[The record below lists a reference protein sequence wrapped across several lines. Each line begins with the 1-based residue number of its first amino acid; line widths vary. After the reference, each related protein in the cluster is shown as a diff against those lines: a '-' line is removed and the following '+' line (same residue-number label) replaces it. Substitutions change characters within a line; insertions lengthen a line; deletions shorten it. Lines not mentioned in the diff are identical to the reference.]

1 MIAINMPMPEDCLE
15 CLFRG
20 GCGLYDCMLNT
31 KIRVSSFM
39 RPPKCPLLEVKTMRV
54 RRIEDDNDVVRIY
67 MGRIIGEA
75 LAKKHIIRFITRPL
89 PREYDLSPIQPRFNI
104 VGEVSVVVPKNGGS
118 SAAYAEQDEDA
129 ETIE

>member
-1 MIAINMPMPEDCLE
+1 MIAIPGGMPASCDE
-15 CLFRG
+15 CSF
-20 GCGLYDCMLNT
+20 LNSHNT
-31 KIRVSSFM
+31 CIVSNGIRPDFYQ
-39 RPPKCPLLEVKTMRV
+39 RPKECPLLEVETMRV